1 MRNRTLAFKSYTPN
15 DENLKQH
22 VNIATPNDVGETVES
37 ETKNF
42 TKDALAEAA
51 VKEKEEVVWINW
63 LCKESMHLTQICNLR
78 ICSIYNPK
86 NPTGTLNGMSRK
98 SWNDWIDVLK
108 RQYWNLFVSMIR
120 VDDGTNLLNYDIGQR
135 LSNETDKTAHL
146 AEAVANAEKQQQLEK
161 DD

>member
-1 MRNRTLAFKSYTPN
+1 MEEEARKRKERLSALRKRKVDGENNAESRLTMRNRTLAFKSYTPN

-22 VNIATPNDVGETVES
+22 VNIATPDDVGETVES

-51 VKEKEEVVWINW
+51 VKEKEEVDLFNLQPKKPNW
-63 LCKESMHLTQICNLR
+63 
-78 ICSIYNPK
+78 
-86 NPTGTLNGMSRK
+86 
-98 SWNDWIDVLK
+98 DLK
-108 RQYWNLFVSMIR
+108 RDVEKKLERLDRRTQKAVLELIR
-120 VDDGTNLLNYDIGQR
+120 QR